1 MLASKKNTMKN
12 QTAAFVIALKGND
25 TDIVN
30 IKISGIRR
38 FDAID
43 TRNDNL
49 QTLPVHPAALA
60 GIQKTYFSDSFQLP
74 SKGAIGCALSHYA
87 IWKHCLDNKHPVVVM
102 EEDVTFEPHVASA
115 LMGALSTLP
124 RDAMY
129 ATLIHTPYSVWNCT
143 SPDRRLIDSVHDG
156 WYELNLGIL
165 GTQCYYLSPKGAK
178 ILLQHAYPV
187 AFQVDVYISTVAFT
201 NPNFRAYATKNNP
214 YSATKPQTLEKVP
227 SVIRNSLSGHFSR
240 KAIGSMVLCS
250 VVVVLVVLCVA
261 GWKRKP

>member
-1 MLASKKNTMKN
+1 MKN

-30 IKISGIRR
+30 IKKYLPNVRR

-156 WYELNLGIL
+156 WYELNLVYPWNTMLLPFSKRSKNFVATCLPGGIS
-165 GTQCYYLSPKGAK
+165 GRRVYLYGGIHQPELPGIRYQKQSLFGDEIPLRRWKSTIGYQK
-178 ILLQHAYPV
+178 FSVRTLLPESNWFYGVYV
-187 AFQVDVYISTVAFT
+187 A
-201 NPNFRAYATKNNP
+201 
-214 YSATKPQTLEKVP
+214 
-227 SVIRNSLSGHFSR
+227 
-240 KAIGSMVLCS
+240 
-250 VVVVLVVLCVA
+250 
-261 GWKRKP
+261 

>member
-1 MLASKKNTMKN
+1 MKN

-30 IKISGIRR
+30 IKKYLPNVRR

-214 YSATKPQTLEKVP
+214 YSATKYLLDAGKSTIGYQKFSVRTLLPE
-227 SVIRNSLSGHFSR
+227 SNWFYG
-240 KAIGSMVLCS
+240 VLCS